1 MTFESQPSAPHRIS
15 IKGKVPRNIAVLRAL
30 QLGDLLCTVPALRSL
45 RAACPDAHITLI
57 GLPWARDFVSRFACY
72 VDELVEF
79 PGFPGLPERYVETAA
94 VPSFLA
100 AMQQRRFD
108 LVLQLHGNGHY
119 TNEVASLFNGDMTAG
134 FFQPPD
140 FCPDP
145 DLFIPY
151 PDGLPE
157 VLRHLEL
164 LHHLGIPTAE
174 TELEF
179 PLTPEDHTAFAR
191 LQDVAS
197 LDAGSFV
204 CVHPGGRGQDRRWAP
219 LSFGIVADRLARA
232 GYDIVITGTADEQD
246 IVEAVL
252 ASMQS
257 RAVNL
262 AGRTDLGTMG
272 ILLSRAKLLLAN
284 DTGASHLAAALRVP
298 SVIVCIGS
306 DPKRWSPLDR
316 HCHRVLSGNMTSIES
331 VFEELRDVLTMHEK
345 PLAVTL
351 GHSHVPLPITNSES
365 LVARNHQYL
374 TGI

>member
-1 MTFESQPSAPHRIS
+1 MTDVTRQP
-15 IKGKVPRNIAVLRAL
+15 GKPLGIRGRAPRNIAVLRAL

-45 RAACPDAHITLI
+45 RAACPGAHITLI

-79 PGFPGLPERYVETAA
+79 PGFPGLPERDIQTRA
-94 VPSFLA
+94 VPPFLA

-119 TNEVASLFNGDMTAG
+119 TNEIAVLFGGDMIAG

-164 LHHLGIPTAE
+164 LHHLGVPTIE
-174 TELEF
+174 TDLEF
-179 PLTPEDHTAFAR
+179 PLTPEDHAAFAR
-191 LQDVAS
+191 LRDVAS
-197 LDAGSFV
+197 LDQGTFV
-204 CVHPGGRGQDRRWAP
+204 CVHPGGRGHNRRWAP
-219 LSFGIVADRLARA
+219 QYFGIAADRLARE
-232 GYDIVITGTADEQD
+232 GYDVVITGTAEERD
-246 IVEAVL
+246 IAGAVS

-257 RAVNL
+257 RAINL

-272 ILLSRAKLLLAN
+272 VLLSRAKLLLAN
-284 DTGASHLAAALRVP
+284 DTGVSHLAAALRIP
-298 SVIVCIGS
+298 SVIVCVGS
-306 DPKRWSPLDR
+306 DPNRWSPLNR
-316 HCHRVLSGNMTSIES
+316 HRHRVLSGDMTSIES
-331 VFEELRDVLTMHEK
+331 VLDELHDVLTLGDK
-345 PLAVTL
+345 PVAVTL
-351 GHSHVPLPITNSES
+351 GHSHVPLPIRNSES
-365 LVARNHQYL
+365 LIARNHQYL